1 MINAMLIKMIEFYNG
16 NTHDIEHSLKVHA
29 YARAI
34 GLAEHLDPEMQ
45 TTLEM
50 AAIVHDIACPLC
62 REKYGAAYGNRQ
74 EEESPALLEVFLK
87 DFDLSPSRRDRIIY
101 LVSHHHTTTEVDGS
115 DYRILLEADFLVNAS
130 EARMDRSAIQTF
142 YDQVAKTDTA
152 RRLFRSI
159 YLS

>member
-1 MINAMLIKMIEFYNG
+1 MKSRFMRTLLCAVLIMLF
-16 NTHDIEHSLKVHA
+16 SVS
-29 YARAI
+29 
-34 GLAEHLDPEMQ
+34 GLPFC
-45 TTLEM
+45 M
-50 AAIVHDIACPLC
+50 AAGDGDALVSKAVSQIDYTEEIDGTT
-62 REKYGAAYGNRQ
+62 KYGAAYGNRQ
-74 EEESPALLEVFLK
+74 EEESPALLDVFLR
-87 DFDLSPSRRDRIIY
+87 DFDLPSARKDRIIY
-101 LVSHHHTTTEVDGS
+101 LVSHHHTTTEVDGL